1 MFKKRCSESLL
12 NLKIFYL
19 NHAVYK
25 ILQFLMME
33 QVEKLD
39 LIAIAKENLKK
50 SVFVMDIKPAFRGL
64 NALLL
69 KLTPLN
75 YSLFW

>member
-50 SVFVMDIKPAFRGL
+50 SVFAMDIKPTIRGL

-69 KLTPLN
+69 KLTALN